1 MQRAACK
8 ADHRKEAAMPDKYR
22 NFAELAQHEDAGID
36 YQVRVRR
43 ARPEFALVAP
53 HGGGIEPGTS
63 EIADGIAAATHSF
76 YAFDGIKAKKNADLH
91 ITSTHFDEPL
101 CELLLTASAV
111 VVTLHGEQSE
121 DGEGVFLGGLD
132 KSLREQI
139 RTALIEQGFDAKVH
153 PNPKLQGREKTNVC
167 NRGTS
172 GEGVQLE
179 LSRSVRERL
188 FESLTAEGRKHPTK
202 RFEEFVTAVRAVLE
216 SRSASNV
223 RAAGRS

>member
-1 MQRAACK
+1 
-8 ADHRKEAAMPDKYR
+8 MPDKYK
-22 NFAELAQHEDAGID
+22 NFADLAQHEDAGID

-43 ARPEFALVAP
+43 ARPAFAIIAP
-53 HGGGIEPGTS
+53 HGGGIEPGTA

-76 YAFDGIKAKKNADLH
+76 YAFDGLKAKKNSDLH

-101 CELLLTASAV
+101 CEQLLTTSAV

-132 KSLREQI
+132 ESLGEQI
-139 RTALIEQGFDAKVH
+139 GTALTEQGFDVRVH
-153 PNPKLQGREKTNVC
+153 PNPNLQGREKTNVC

-172 GEGVQLE
+172 GAGVQLE
-179 LSRSVRERL
+179 LSRSVRETL
-188 FESLTAEGRKHPTK
+188 FESLSAEGRKHPTR
-202 RFEEFVTAVRAVLE
+202 RFTEFVTAVRTVLD